1 MTATPDTF
9 RPYQRPLG
17 AVLLPQVPT
26 SVGLSPS
33 PEGLSLA
40 RVGLSVPRLSSIF
53 DNPILPRGNPSY
65 EMSHNV
71 LLTIA
76 DALSSRRWTRSAH
89 NPCSFRWN
97 RTPWSPTSNTRPLR
111 SLNRWQRLLNKINLV
126 LPTSVLS
133 PHGPERRVGHT
144 AHPVGESKF
153 PTWHLNE
160 SSFATC

>member
-1 MTATPDTF
+1 MFATPDTF

-17 AVLLPQVPT
+17 AVLLPQVPV

-40 RVGLSVPRLSSIF
+40 WVGLPVPRLSSIF

-65 EMSHNV
+65 ETSHNV

-76 DALSSRRWTRSAH
+76 NALSSRRWTRSVH
-89 NPCSFRWN
+89 NPCPFRWN

-111 SLNRWQRLLNKINLV
+111 SLTRWQYLLNAINLV
-126 LPTSVLS
+126 LPTTALS

-144 AHPVGESKF
+144 AHPHSGSKS
-153 PTWHLNE
+153 LIGI
-160 SSFATC
+160 